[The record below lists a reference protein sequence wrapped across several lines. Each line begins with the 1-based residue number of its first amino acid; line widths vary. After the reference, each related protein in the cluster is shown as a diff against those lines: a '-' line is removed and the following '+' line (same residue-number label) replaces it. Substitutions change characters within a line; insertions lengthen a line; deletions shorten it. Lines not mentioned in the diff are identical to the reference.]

1 MLIRWRILRTMS
13 RLRPRK
19 RRVEISDSP
28 ASEAR
33 KLLRAGYDIVV
44 VSFGRPTPQCFLR
57 LQSAHCH
64 TNPCE
69 QLAEY
74 INRLSSQGLE
84 VRIEGPQEDVEP
96 CCNLC
101 PLYKGVDLS
110 PAQAEPLRLPIELSQ
125 IGNAKGRV
133 LGESH
138 DVSPIYAPA
147 QDFSEYD
154 VNQT

>member
-1 MLIRWRILRTMS
+1 MTTRWQVLRTMS
-13 RLRPRK
+13 RLRL
-19 RRVEISDSP
+19 RRQRAEISDSP
-28 ASEAR
+28 ALEAR
-33 KLLRAGYDIVV
+33 ELLRGGCDIVV
-44 VSFGRPTPQCFLR
+44 ASFERPTPQCFLR

-74 INRLSSQGLE
+74 INRLSSQGFE
-84 VRIEGPQEDVEP
+84 VRLEGPQEDVEP

-125 IGNAKGRV
+125 IGNATGRV

-138 DVSPIYAPA
+138 DVSPAYAPA
-147 QDFSEYD
+147 QDSSE
-154 VNQT
+154 

>member
-1 MLIRWRILRTMS
+1 MTTRWQVLRTMS
-13 RLRPRK
+13 RLRL
-19 RRVEISDSP
+19 RRQRAEISDSP

-33 KLLRAGYDIVV
+33 ELLRGGCDIAVV
-44 VSFGRPTPQCFLR
+44 PFEYPTPQCLLR

-74 INRLSSQGLE
+74 INRLSSQGFE

-110 PAQAEPLRLPIELSQ
+110 PAQAELLRLPIELSQ
-125 IGNAKGRV
+125 IGNATGRV

-138 DVSPIYAPA
+138 DVSPAYAPA
-147 QDFSEYD
+147 QDSSE
-154 VNQT
+154 

>member
-1 MLIRWRILRTMS
+1 MLIRWSILRRMLE
-13 RLRPRK
+13 LRPRK
-19 RRVEISDSP
+19 RRAGISDSP
-28 ASEAR
+28 ASEVQ
-33 KLLRAGYDIVV
+33 KLLRVGCDIVV
-44 VSFGRPTPQCFLR
+44 ASFERPTPQCFLR

-96 CCNLC
+96 YCNLC

-110 PAQAEPLRLPIELSQ
+110 PVQAEPLRLPIELSQ
-125 IGNAKGRV
+125 IGNATGRV
-133 LGESH
+133 LAESH
-138 DVSPIYAPA
+138 DVSPAYAPA
-147 QDFSEYD
+147 QDSSE
-154 VNQT
+154 